1 MWRET
6 GSPKYKDGR
15 NCSRR
20 KKAKKSG
27 GLGWVRVSGAGERL
41 CHLLSAS
48 EPVSFLS
55 VAIFLFILTGCCPQ
69 SSYSLSCVVVKGG
82 AGEELRKE
90 TVSVFARLLVL
101 VLGSWQALGPK
112 WPRNCLPCLQLV
124 EAQGCW
130 SLCQLEPRAQRKI
143 GPNPAS
149 YLAAWCTCH
158 CHKCRCVRGNILDN
172 GQFQELQEGLS

>member
-6 GSPKYKDGR
+6 RSPNTRMGVIVLAER
-15 NCSRR
+15 IQ
-20 KKAKKSG
+20 KKSG

-55 VAIFLFILTGCCPQ
+55 IAIFLPKLTGCCPP

-82 AGEELRKE
+82 AGEKVGKE

-101 VLGSWQALGPK
+101 VLGSWQALGLK
-112 WPRNCLPCLQLV
+112 WPRHCLP
-124 EAQGCW
+124 
-130 SLCQLEPRAQRKI
+130 
-143 GPNPAS
+143 
-149 YLAAWCTCH
+149 
-158 CHKCRCVRGNILDN
+158 
-172 GQFQELQEGLS
+172 